1 MSGQSEMRRQLL
13 LTMSIQSDAVNG
25 TCRAARESAEATAKE
40 STGGRS
46 EQQQDH
52 RSQIDI
58 SLVITHISMLVPKFD
73 GRSQQLL
80 W

>member
-1 MSGQSEMRRQLL
+1 MSGQSEMLRQQL
-13 LTMSIQSDAVNG
+13 LTMSIQSDAANG
-25 TCRAARESAEATAKE
+25 ACRSARESAEATAKE

-46 EQQQDH
+46 EQQQGH
-52 RSQIDI
+52 RSQTDI
-58 SLVITHISMLVPKFD
+58 SLVMTYNSMLVPKFD